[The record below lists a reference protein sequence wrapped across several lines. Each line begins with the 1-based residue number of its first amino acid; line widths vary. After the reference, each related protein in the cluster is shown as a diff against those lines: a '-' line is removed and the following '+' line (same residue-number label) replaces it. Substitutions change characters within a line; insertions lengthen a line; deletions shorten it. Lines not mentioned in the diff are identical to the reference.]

1 MAVHL
6 AVAGDVLDGV
16 LFCAVLF
23 PHEMS
28 WMKSGT
34 ESSQFLIIFLSTVAV
49 VCFHERHVYKS
60 YTHSD
65 IVKMEKKS
73 TLTDSE
79 LVFDL

>member
-1 MAVHL
+1 
-6 AVAGDVLDGV
+6 
-16 LFCAVLF
+16 
-23 PHEMS
+23 
-28 WMKSGT
+28 MKSGI

-49 VCFHERHVYKS
+49 VSIHERLVYKS

-79 LVFDL
+79 RVFDL